1 MRAFCLTNGWVS
13 SFWIMC
19 MLAFLPG
26 CQSTPNAGPIY
37 RLRDTEIPEAKT
49 PVAVSI
55 ADKRP
60 DSERTVFL
68 GSVDLTDYGNAVD
81 ILTIDNFEPHPI
93 ELLKK
98 SLAAHL
104 STLALAPTW
113 AEVDLT
119 SFRVVVNRTEIMAVE
134 YERQKQMSDG
144 ERMAEQ
150 RRLQRHYNQ
159 AMAEYR
165 KACRA
170 AKKNGDPP
178 PVAPTPPP
186 SYLPPSAAPATGV
199 GVGLAVAD
207 GNGMGGVIGGIGAG
221 LLAAAIVSDMEEE
234 RPVIRHAAAIETPS
248 GVSCKIVMHVRLHWP
263 DGRREEFDIASEAHT
278 PPPRVIEV
286 GPEDPSTVLRL
297 SVIPT
302 VQQAM
307 KQASIQLS
315 TKGAAF
321 LGRQPVPPTEKPSRP
336 AHPTKNSEFEILPEA
351 QEANESAAPLP
362 QPKANRLDKTAA
374 SGSSRL

>member
-1 MRAFCLTNGWVS
+1 MRAFCLTTSWVS
-13 SFWIMC
+13 SLCILGI
-19 MLAFLPG
+19 LAFTSG
-26 CQSTPNAGPIY
+26 CQSTPDAGPIY
-37 RLRDTEIPEAKT
+37 RLRGAEIPEPKA
-49 PVAVSI
+49 PVAISI
-55 ADKRP
+55 TDKRP
-60 DSERTVFL
+60 ESERKVFL
-68 GSVDLTDYGNAVD
+68 GAVDLTDYGNAVD

-98 SLAAHL
+98 SLAAQL

-119 SFRVVVNRTEIMAVE
+119 SFRVVVNRTEIMAIE
-134 YERQKQMSDG
+134 YERQKQMTDM

-159 AMAEYR
+159 ALAEYR
-165 KACRA
+165 KACKA

-178 PVAPTPPP
+178 PIAPTPPP
-186 SYLPPSAAPATGV
+186 SYLPPSAAPSTGV

-234 RPVIRHAAAIETPS
+234 RPVIRHAAAIENPS
-248 GVSCKIVMHVRLHWP
+248 GVSCRIVMHVRLHWP
-263 DGRREEFDIASEAHT
+263 DERREEFDIVADAHT
-278 PPPRVIEV
+278 PPPPVIEV

-302 VQQAM
+302 VQQAL
-307 KQASIQLS
+307 KHASIQLS

-321 LGRQPVPPTEKPSRP
+321 LARQPAASTTDSEPLPPPSVPR
-336 AHPTKNSEFEILPEA
+336 EFEALPDA
-351 QEANESAAPLP
+351 RESSESPASLP
-362 QPKANRLDKTAA
+362 TPKLERSSQK